1 MSDHEITKEKEKMD
15 EVIMIKADEEF
26 KLEVEAHFEKNHQ
39 MLENGELNIGA
50 RRSAVSEKHHFE
62 GLLMKK

>member
-1 MSDHEITKEKEKMD
+1 MD

-50 RRSAVSEKHHFE
+50 R
-62 GLLMKK
+62 